1 MFSGLLQLVNMVVH
15 KATIHFALFEEIVP
29 LCPSSHYST
38 NPFAWGKK
46 FALTRDHE
54 PRRI

>member
-29 LCPSSHYST
+29 LCPIVRIIPK
-38 NPFAWGKK
+38 NFPRGENFWGH
-46 FALTRDHE
+46 LESVVRVD
-54 PRRI
+54 